1 MPPPIF
7 SGAVQEIAI
16 DELVTLTTLTFAG
29 RPGAEI
35 KTKMSNLVRTTHFWN
50 NLHQV
55 RSKSKGWKTK

>member
-35 KTKMSNLVRTTHFWN
+35 KTKMSIL
-50 NLHQV
+50 
-55 RSKSKGWKTK
+55 